1 MKRRLI
7 SFLMCAVLAFGVG
20 MTAACNNA
28 EEDLNSFTVWMPFE
42 VDSKSGATSYAD
54 LSVYQQLKEISGMDV
69 TYVHGTYEDIQQLW
83 TGDYEEYDVIL
94 LNDAQV
100 NGSYPG
106 GMETGVSDDVLWD
119 LTDYVEEYMP
129 NYLASLDA
137 SYENMQKYAVTDTG
151 KYIGIYNVP
160 VSDQGP
166 WYGYVVRQDWLY
178 LYQVAEEIIPS
189 DSTVDDVQ
197 PLETYQE
204 WEDFLVYAKNNL
216 TRNNAAPLFLYY
228 TGVDM
233 VGHLNAGFDVSAGLY
248 LKDGTTVAYGAVQ
261 EEFKDYLDL
270 MHRWYEMGL
279 IDTNFATN
287 NSGTESYMP
296 TTAAMDNFSPE
307 TMTYTP
313 AQYAAFPI
321 SYTYIS
327 TYESLMSALSSV
339 YTGMNRPAYTLMPAS
354 QPVQTEGQ
362 EAHIRLANQA
372 PVYAVVTNKVKSE
385 EKLAKILEWFDYLYS
400 DEGAMLMNYG
410 IEGDTYTLDDNDEP
424 QFTAKITANK
434 EGVTV
439 DEDGNEQGTGLSF
452 SEAINKYC
460 ALNFVFSYDWTRELQ
475 VVSDKARSAM
485 EEVWFNDA
493 AYVLPTLSLTEAEGR
508 VSDAYELNAST
519 YRDEFIVSYIT
530 TGSGANN
537 QTFEQFVNTMN
548 TTYHVSDLVE
558 VYAAAYARFLA
569 R

>member
-1 MKRRLI
+1 M
-7 SFLMCAVLAFGVG
+7 
-20 MTAACNNA
+20 
-28 EEDLNSFTVWMPFE
+28 
-42 VDSKSGATSYAD
+42 
-54 LSVYQQLKEISGMDV
+54 
-69 TYVHGTYEDIQQLW
+69 
-83 TGDYEEYDVIL
+83 
-94 LNDAQV
+94 
-100 NGSYPG
+100 
-106 GMETGVSDDVLWD
+106 
-119 LTDYVEEYMP
+119 
-129 NYLASLDA
+129 
-137 SYENMQKYAVTDTG
+137 
-151 KYIGIYNVP
+151 
-160 VSDQGP
+160 
-166 WYGYVVRQDWLY
+166 
-178 LYQVAEEIIPS
+178 
-189 DSTVDDVQ
+189 
-197 PLETYQE
+197 
-204 WEDFLVYAKNNL
+204 
-216 TRNNAAPLFLYY
+216 YY

-270 MHRWYEMGL
+270 MRRWYTMGL

-296 TTAAMDNFSPE
+296 TTAAMDNFSTE

-410 IEGDTYTLDDNDEP
+410 IEGDTYTLDDNDDP
-424 QFTAKITANK
+424 QFTEKITAN
-434 EGVTV
+434 
-439 DEDGNEQGTGLSF
+439 DEGLSF

-460 ALNFVFSYDWTRELQ
+460 TLNFVFSYDWTRELQ
-475 VVSDKARSAM
+475 VVSDEAR
-485 EEVWFNDA
+485 
-493 AYVLPTLSLTEAEGR
+493 
-508 VSDAYELNAST
+508 
-519 YRDEFIVSYIT
+519 T

-558 VYAAAYARFLA
+558 VYAAAYARFLE